1 MRMEDG
7 LDSIL
12 FHAYYLEGKSE
23 EELQKLHDYLKKKIK
38 IWEREVKLKWKYDSH
53 QRAIRLTNL
62 TRYRHYLFCTE
73 VELDKMR
80 GENTPKSGELQPL
93 IDALK
98 AAQKHKPKKD
108 EEFSWE
114 DIDESK
120 KESE

>member
-62 TRYRHYLFCTE
+62 SRYRLYLFCTE

-80 GENTPKSGELQPL
+80 GENTQKSGELQPL
-93 IDALK
+93 IDILK
-98 AAQKHKPKKD
+98 SRQKQKPREEKD
-108 EEFSWE
+108 ISPEEWE
-114 DIDESK
+114 NIDETI
-120 KESE
+120 